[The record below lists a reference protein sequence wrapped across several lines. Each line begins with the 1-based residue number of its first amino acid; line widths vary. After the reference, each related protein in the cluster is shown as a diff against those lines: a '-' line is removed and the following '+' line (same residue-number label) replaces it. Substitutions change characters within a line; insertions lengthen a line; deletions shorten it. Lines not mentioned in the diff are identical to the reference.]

1 MSVLL
6 SRQAPWAGL
15 SYGGNKEVTAWLT
28 KLLHQIKLLHQTKL
42 LHQIKG
48 LIMKARFLLPL
59 FFILTSA
66 QGADLPPPDAYGLA
80 GMEVDVDK
88 LIEFNVSQ
96 MKADGDFIAMEQVSG
111 IDSGKLE
118 RGYRHAMKS
127 CFDKYERM
135 TEENA
140 EALSDCFIDQTAEG
154 VGASRE
160 QFNAW
165 LDELDSQDGENPDAI
180 EALDM
185 EMDKIHEAIFALQDK
200 PELTQAEQEQLADL
214 EQQLI
219 ELGEKQH
226 KLQLEEAEAMAA
238 EMEAIY
244 KRK

>member
-1 MSVLL
+1 
-6 SRQAPWAGL
+6 
-15 SYGGNKEVTAWLT
+15 
-28 KLLHQIKLLHQTKL
+28 
-42 LHQIKG
+42 
-48 LIMKARFLLPL
+48 MKAKLLLPL

-66 QGADLPPPDAYGLA
+66 QGAELPDNAPYDLAS
-80 GMEVDVDK
+80 MEVDVDK
-88 LIEFNVSQ
+88 FIEMNVSR
-96 MKADGDFIAMEQVSG
+96 MKADGDFTAMEQVSG
-111 IDSGKLE
+111 IGSGKLE
-118 RGYRHAMKS
+118 RGYRSAMKF
-127 CFDKYERM
+127 CFDKYEQM

-140 EALSDCFIDQTAEG
+140 EALSNCFIDQTAAEFG
-154 VGASRE
+154 VTNE
-160 QFNAW
+160 QFYVW

-200 PELTQAEQEQLADL
+200 PELTQAEQEQLANF

>member
-1 MSVLL
+1 M
-6 SRQAPWAGL
+6 
-15 SYGGNKEVTAWLT
+15 
-28 KLLHQIKLLHQTKL
+28 
-42 LHQIKG
+42 
-48 LIMKARFLLPL
+48 MKARFLLPL
-59 FFILTSA
+59 FFIFSSA
-66 QGADLPPPDAYGLA
+66 QGAELPQYDFANI
-80 GMEVDVDK
+80 DVDK

-96 MKADGDFIAMEQVSG
+96 MKADGDFTAMEQISG
-111 IDSGKLE
+111 IDSDKLE
-118 RGYRHAMKS
+118 HGYRSAMKR
-127 CFDKYERM
+127 CFDKVDHM
-135 TEENA
+135 TEEQA
-140 EALSDCFIDQTAEG
+140 DALADCFIDETAKG
-154 VGASRE
+154 VDVSRE